1 MIEQEPGI
9 LSAEWMLIG
18 RQVRSDH
25 GGIIDLIAIAP
36 DGSLVVIELKRDR
49 TPRDVLAQA
58 LDYATWVERLESAD
72 IARIYRN
79 YTQGRSLDADFRE
92 RFGAPLEEEALGDSH
107 QIVIVAAQL
116 DAATERIVDY
126 LADRG
131 ITINVILFQVFE
143 HEGDLLLS
151 RAWLFDPAETQ
162 VEAASSSRES
172 REKEPWNGEF
182 YVSFGPSEHRPWEDA
197 RRHGFVS
204 AGGGVWY
211 TQTLGLLN
219 EGDRVWVKI
228 PRSGFVGVGRV
239 TQPVTDL
246 ADFTL
251 SADGAD
257 RPAIEVLSN
266 AEMLRRHADNPEK
279 AERFVRVEWIQTVP
293 ESQAFDEVGLF
304 GNQNTVCRPRTGKWR
319 ETVERLKQVFP
330 HHA

>member
-9 LSAEWMLIG
+9 LSSEWMLIG

-58 LDYATWVERLESAD
+58 LDYATWVERLEAAD

-79 YTQGRSLDADFRE
+79 YTKGRSLDADFRE
-92 RFGAPLEEEALGDSH
+92 RFGAPLEEESLGDSH

-143 HEGDLLLS
+143 HEGEQLLS

-162 VEAASSSRES
+162 LEAASSSREG

-182 YVSFGPSEHRPWEDA
+182 YVSFGPSEIRPWEDA
-197 RRHGFVS
+197 RRFGFVS

-211 TQTLGLLN
+211 TQTLGLLS
-219 EGDRVWVKI
+219 EGDRIWVKI

-239 TQPVTDL
+239 TQPVADL

-251 SADGAD
+251 SVDGVD

-266 AEMLRRHADNPEK
+266 ADMLNRHADHPEK
-279 AERFVRVEWIQTVP
+279 AERFVRVEWIHTVP
-293 ESQAFDEVGLF
+293 EAQAFDEVGLF

-330 HHA
+330 HHD